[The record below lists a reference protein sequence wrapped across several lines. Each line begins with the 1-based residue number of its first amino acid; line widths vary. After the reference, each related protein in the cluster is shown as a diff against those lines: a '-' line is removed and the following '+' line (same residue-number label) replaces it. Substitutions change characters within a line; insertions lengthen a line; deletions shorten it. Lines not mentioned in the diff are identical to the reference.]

1 MINEEKKELKGREEK
16 IMNVEKKI
24 DFILQVYK
32 SIQNLI
38 SFADTK
44 ANISLSI
51 QSLLIS
57 IGLGSS
63 LLANTFEHV
72 QKLDDDNLSRVF
84 YFIIVGIFI
93 ISSIVGIILSM
104 LVYKARLPLEK
115 TEQKREGLLYFG
127 HIAQFPKFDDYY
139 SKVDGIDDDGIL
151 RDLAQ
156 QVYHLSHITK
166 KKMKYVNISL
176 YFLVFNVCITI
187 TLIILSGYIITH

>member
-1 MINEEKKELKGREEK
+1 MINEEKKELEGREEK
-16 IMNVEKKI
+16 IRDVEKKI

-32 SIQNLI
+32 TIQNLI

-51 QSLLIS
+51 QSLLIT

-63 LLANTFEHV
+63 LLANTFEYV

-84 YFIIVGIFI
+84 YLIIVVFI

-104 LVYKARLPLEK
+104 LVYKARSPLEK

-139 SKVDGIDDDGIL
+139 SKVNSIDDDGIL

-156 QVYHLSHITK
+156 QAYHLSLITN

-176 YFLVFNVCITI
+176 YFLVFNVCLTI
-187 TLIILSGYIITH
+187 TLIIISGYIITH